1 MLSYFAYHNRM
12 LEKENQQE
20 ILLSEPVSPKSIEAK
35 QLNNTAVQ
43 FNSASEPTKIRM
55 DANTVLNIDVVD
67 KPIVAEEKIAAKL
80 IKNVKATPKVTPFGT
95 DTVDAIHKTSAYAS
109 KKNVAEGMMDIALL
123 TANANQLRFLF
134 TYNTESKTF
143 YVSVGLIIT
152 SLVLQV
158 AVGIALIFK
167 VV

>member
-1 MLSYFAYHNRM
+1 MLSYFAYHNNA
-12 LEKENQQE
+12 LEKQARAQQE
-20 ILLSEPVSPKSIEAK
+20 QDDNLLSAAAIQKLEAT
-35 QLNNTAVQ
+35 QLNNSLVQ
-43 FNSASEPTKIRM
+43 SNSPSER
-55 DANTVLNIDVVD
+55 ANLKMNADTMLNIDVID
-67 KPIVAEEKIAAKL
+67 GENNLEPKL
-80 IKNVKATPKVTPFGT
+80 ILKNAKQLSAAPIDIVDGT
-95 DTVDAIHKTSAYAS
+95 QKTHAYAS